1 MAIKILMTQL
11 QTWSS
16 SNSVPQGSTSSQEA
30 TTAKRSN
37 DMKKF
42 STVIA
47 HSALVATLLTLLST
61 VASASAVWGN

>member
-1 MAIKILMTQL
+1 MAIKMRTALQ

-16 SNSVPQGSTSSQEA
+16 NHSVPQGSTSSQEA
-30 TTAKRSN
+30 TTAKRSI

-42 STVIA
+42 GKVIA

-61 VASASAVWGN
+61 VAGASAVWGN